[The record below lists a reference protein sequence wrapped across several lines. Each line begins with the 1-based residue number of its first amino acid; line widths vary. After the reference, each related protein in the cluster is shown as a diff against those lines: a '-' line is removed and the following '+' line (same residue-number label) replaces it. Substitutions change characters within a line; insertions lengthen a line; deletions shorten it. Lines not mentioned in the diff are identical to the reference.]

1 MRRGDLDPLDE
12 AIRETLPEL
21 VRWLPWA
28 HLAHTRADS
37 RRYIRQAR
45 LARLRSATYEFA
57 ALDDGTSRLLGVVGL
72 HRVDW
77 SRRSASLGYWIRSSE
92 WGHGLG
98 TEAAGCVT
106 EHGFRTLGLNRI
118 EAHVAPDNLRSQRVV
133 GKLGFKAEGLARD
146 IELVAGRFVDH
157 VQYSLLR
164 REVVGPED
172 SL

>member
-1 MRRGDLDPLDE
+1 
-12 AIRETLPEL
+12 
-21 VRWLPWA
+21 
-28 HLAHTRADS
+28 
-37 RRYIRQAR
+37 
-45 LARLRSATYEFA
+45 LRSATYEFA
-57 ALDDGTSRLLGVVGL
+57 VLGDGTSRLLGVVGL

-92 WGHGLG
+92 WTRGLG

-106 EHGFRTLGLNRI
+106 EYGFRTLGLNRI
-118 EAHVAPDNLRSQRVV
+118 EAHVAPENVRSRRVV
-133 GKLGFKAEGLARD
+133 GKLGFKEEGIARD
-146 IELVAGRFVDH
+146 VEFVAGRFIDH